1 MSTAWTS
8 PTPIIHRNIYK
19 MPNIANRNH
28 NNRNH
33 SNIVTKFGFP
43 KKQEHL

>member
-28 NNRNH
+28 